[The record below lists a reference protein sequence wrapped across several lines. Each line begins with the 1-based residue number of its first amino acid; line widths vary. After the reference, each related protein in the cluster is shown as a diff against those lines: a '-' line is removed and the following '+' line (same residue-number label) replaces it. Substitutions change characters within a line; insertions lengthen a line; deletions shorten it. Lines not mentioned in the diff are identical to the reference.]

1 MTDQKTA
8 FVTGGSGFLGR
19 HIIDLLLA
27 DSWHVT
33 ALSREGSDVSHLEG
47 RNIDLATGDITDIES
62 IDRAMKPDT
71 TAVFH
76 AAADT
81 SQWSPNNAR
90 QDAINIA
97 GTSNML
103 EIARAKRVGRF
114 VYTSSI
120 SAYGC
125 QDGIVTEESPSI
137 AASSPLNYERSKFAA
152 QQLVIDAAAGDLDT
166 VVLNP
171 TAITGPADT
180 NNWARSFFIARD
192 GSIPGAPSGATSMC
206 DVRDVAQAHLAAF
219 KSGKRGQTYL
229 LGGKAVPYRVM
240 LQEIAS
246 VAGVEVNLRA
256 VPGFAMTIFGQWNR
270 LVSVFTGV
278 EPDITPEIA
287 YMMSRHMECS
297 GEKAKRELGYHDRDW
312 RTSIKDSFDWLVAQ
326 GLF

>member
-1 MTDQKTA
+1 MSDQKTA
-8 FVTGGSGFLGR
+8 FLTGGSGFLGR

-27 DSWHVT
+27 DEWHVT
-33 ALSREGSDVSHLEG
+33 AMYRDGSDVAHLEG
-47 RNIDLATGDITDIES
+47 RGIDLVIGDITDVDS
-62 IDRAMKPDT
+62 ISRAMAPNT

-81 SQWSPNNAR
+81 SQWSKNNAR
-90 QDAINIA
+90 QDVINID
-97 GTSNML
+97 GTKNML
-103 EIARAKRVGRF
+103 EVAKAKNVGRF
-114 VYTSSI
+114 IHTSSI

-125 QDGIVTEESPSI
+125 QNGIITEDSPSI
-137 AASSPLNYERSKFAA
+137 AAASPLNYERSKFAA
-152 QQLVIDAAAGDLDT
+152 QQLVVEAAASDLDT
-166 VVLNP
+166 VILNP

-180 NNWARSFFIARD
+180 NNWARSFYIARD

-219 KSGKRGQTYL
+219 KVGKRGESYL
-229 LGGKAVPYRVM
+229 LGGKAVPYKVM

-246 VAGVEVNLRA
+246 VAGVQVNLRA
-256 VPGFAMTIFGQWNR
+256 VPAIGMTIFGRWNQI
-270 LVSVFTGV
+270 VSMFTGK

-297 GEKAKRELGYHDRDW
+297 SEKARRELGYHDRDW

>member
-27 DSWHVT
+27 DGWHVT
-33 ALSREGSDVSHLEG
+33 AMYRDGSDVSHLEG
-47 RNIDLATGDITDIES
+47 RSIDLAIGDITDVGS
-62 IDRAMKPDT
+62 IDQAMAPNT
-71 TAVFH
+71 NAVFH

-81 SQWSPNNAR
+81 SQWSKNNAR
-90 QDAINIA
+90 QDAINIG
-97 GTSNML
+97 GTKNML
-103 EIARAKRVGRF
+103 AVAKAKQVGRF
-114 VYTSSI
+114 IHTSSI

-125 QDGIVTEESPSI
+125 QDGVITEESPSI
-137 AASSPLNYERSKFAA
+137 AANSPLNYERSKFAA
-152 QQLVIDAAAGDLDT
+152 QQLVIEAAANGLDT
-166 VVLNP
+166 VLLNP

-180 NNWARSFFIARD
+180 NNWARSFYIARD

-206 DVRDVAQAHLAAF
+206 DVRDVARAHLAAF
-219 KSGKRGQTYL
+219 EVGKRGENYL
-229 LGGKAVPYRVM
+229 LGGKAVSYKMM

-256 VPGFAMTIFGQWNR
+256 VPAIGMTIFGRWNQI
-270 LVSVFTGV
+270 VSMFTGK

-287 YMMSRHMECS
+287 YMMNRHMECS
-297 GEKAKRELGYHDRDW
+297 GEKARRELNYHDRDW

>member
-1 MTDQKTA
+1 MSDQKTA
-8 FVTGGSGFLGR
+8 FITGGSGFLGR

-27 DSWHVT
+27 DEWHVT
-33 ALSREGSDVSHLEG
+33 AMYRVGSDVSHLEG
-47 RNIDLATGDITDIES
+47 RGIDLVTGDITDVDS
-62 IDRAMKPDT
+62 ISRAMAPNT

-81 SQWSPNNAR
+81 SQWSKNNAR
-90 QDAINIA
+90 QDAINIG
-97 GTSNML
+97 GTKNML
-103 EIARAKRVGRF
+103 EVAKAKNVGRF
-114 VYTSSI
+114 VHTSSI

-125 QDGIVTEESPSI
+125 QNGIITEDSPSI
-137 AASSPLNYERSKFAA
+137 AAASPLNYERSKFAA
-152 QQLVIDAAAGDLDT
+152 QQLVVEAAANDLDT
-166 VVLNP
+166 VILNP

-180 NNWARSFFIARD
+180 NNWARSFYIARD

-219 KSGKRGQTYL
+219 KDGKRGEGYL
-229 LGGKAVPYRVM
+229 LGGKAVPYKVM

-256 VPGFAMTIFGQWNR
+256 VPAIGMTIFGRWNQI
-270 LVSVFTGV
+270 VSMFTGK

-297 GEKAKRELGYHDRDW
+297 GEKARRELGYHDRDW

>member
-27 DSWHVT
+27 DGWHVT
-33 ALSREGSDVSHLEG
+33 AMYRDGSDVSHLEG
-47 RNIDLATGDITDIES
+47 RGIDLAIGDITDVGS
-62 IDRAMKPDT
+62 IDQAMAPNT
-71 TAVFH
+71 NAVFH

-81 SQWSPNNAR
+81 SQWSKNNAR
-90 QDAINIA
+90 QDAINIG
-97 GTSNML
+97 GTKNML
-103 EIARAKRVGRF
+103 AVAKAKQVGRF
-114 VYTSSI
+114 IHTSSI

-125 QDGIVTEESPSI
+125 QDGVITEESPSI
-137 AASSPLNYERSKFAA
+137 AANSPLNYERSKFAA
-152 QQLVIDAAAGDLDT
+152 QQLVIEAAANGLDT
-166 VVLNP
+166 VLLNP

-180 NNWARSFFIARD
+180 NNWARSFYIARD

-206 DVRDVAQAHLAAF
+206 DVRDVARAHLAAF
-219 KSGKRGQTYL
+219 EVGKRGENYL
-229 LGGKAVPYRVM
+229 LGGKAVSYKMM

-256 VPGFAMTIFGQWNR
+256 VPAIGMTIFGRWNQI
-270 LVSVFTGV
+270 VSMFTGK

-287 YMMSRHMECS
+287 YMMNRHMECS
-297 GEKAKRELGYHDRDW
+297 GEKARRELNYHDRDW